1 MPGRMRQE
9 ARPAG
14 IATERVSE
22 ASWQATSLTGYAIPV
37 PGEPVYARVASKVA
51 WVVVLVLVFG
61 PPMAVAFLAGC
72 EYQARQLE
80 RLHGR
85 RLS

>member
-14 IATERVSE
+14 
-22 ASWQATSLTGYAIPV
+22 
-37 PGEPVYARVASKVA
+37 RVASMVA